1 MGVIVGLALE
11 ITGFLVIVG
20 PVWMV
25 TLVDLRAGVGF
36 LEAIGLMSVALDT
49 ADLEETP
56 DLMDAGAVLSGILIV
71 F

>member
-1 MGVIVGLALE
+1 MALE
-11 ITGFLVIVG
+11 ITGFLFIVG
-20 PVWMV
+20 AVWMV

-36 LEAIGLMSVALDT
+36 LEAIGLMSVELDT
-49 ADLEETP
+49 ADLEEAR